1 LRLLKE
7 FSPKLFGK
15 KATDCEYDNLV
26 PEPTIICGNQIQN
39 TEQLVE
45 LPLEQQIF
53 DMIDQEGSK
62 GLLGVE
68 VCAMFHVHFSFYN
81 VLVPACI
88 VPIVNLFNPSLARLL
103 ELHDADCSAYSAMSL
118 QGHWT
123 LKA

>member
-1 LRLLKE
+1 LLKE

-15 KATDCEYDNLV
+15 RVTDCDYDNLV
-26 PEPTIICGNQIQN
+26 PEQAIICGNQIQN

-68 VCAMFHVHFSFYN
+68 VGICN
-81 VLVPACI
+81 VL
-88 VPIVNLFNPSLARLL
+88 
-103 ELHDADCSAYSAMSL
+103 
-118 QGHWT
+118 
-123 LKA
+123 